1 MTVEQIQTALAS
13 SGIPCAYRYFPQG
26 EDVQTPFMVWYMD
39 GENYVYADNK
49 NYLGVK
55 DITIELYT
63 TTKNAQTEAAVE
75 EAVAKVGA
83 FSKVET
89 YIDSDDCYLIRYET
103 EVI

>member
-1 MTVEQIQTALAS
+1 MTTEQIQTALAS
-13 SGIPCAYRYFPQG
+13 SGIPCAYRFFPNG
-26 EDVQTPFMVWYMD
+26 EDVQTPFAVWYMD
-39 GENYVYADNK
+39 GETYVYADNE
-49 NYLGVK
+49 NYLGIK

-63 TTKNAQTEAAVE
+63 TTKDAQTEAAIE
-75 EAVAKVGA
+75 KAVAKIGA